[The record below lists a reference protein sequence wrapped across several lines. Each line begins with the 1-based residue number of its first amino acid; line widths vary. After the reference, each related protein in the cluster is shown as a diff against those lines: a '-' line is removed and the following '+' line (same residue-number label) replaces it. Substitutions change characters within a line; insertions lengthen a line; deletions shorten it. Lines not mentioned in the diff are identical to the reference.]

1 MIGRLKELLSKEEI
15 MYTEH
20 TFSTDIGLT
29 DLRDEPF
36 SVSCETHAKQSLEII
51 ILLNTRIQVREF
63 ISLQLSKTM
72 QEHCCVRYCIIDIIN
87 K

>member
-1 MIGRLKELLSKEEI
+1 

-36 SVSCETHAKQSLEII
+36 SVSCERHAKQSLEII
-51 ILLNTRIQVREF
+51 ILLILEF
-63 ISLQLSKTM
+63 K
-72 QEHCCVRYCIIDIIN
+72 
-87 K
+87 